1 MPNEKLEARS
11 LDVSLTVSDITR
23 SMRLYIDGLGFEV
36 AEKHDHHG
44 QLIAVSLKSSDVR
57 VLLSQD
63 SFEKGRDRVKGLGV
77 RLYLHTD
84 QDLGELAEQ
93 AKAVGMT
100 VERELRQLPWGP
112 MGFTVTDP
120 DGYQLAISRAD

>member
-1 MPNEKLEARS
+1 MPSKKLEARN
-11 LDVSLTVSDITR
+11 LEVSLTVNDVTR

-36 AEKHDHHG
+36 AEKHDHEG
-44 QLIAVSLKSSDVR
+44 QLMAVLLESNDVR

-84 QDLGELAEQ
+84 QDLGELSECAR
-93 AKAVGMT
+93 AVGWT
-100 VERELRQLPWGP
+100 IERALGQLPWGP

>member
-1 MPNEKLEARS
+1 MPNRKLEARG
-11 LDVSLTVSDITR
+11 LEVSLTVSDVTR

-36 AEKHDHHG
+36 VEKHDQQG
-44 QLIAVSLKSSDVR
+44 QLMAVLLRARDVR
-57 VLLSQD
+57 LLLSQD

-84 QDLGELAEQ
+84 QDLGELSGQ
-93 AKAVGMT
+93 AKAAGMI
-100 VERELRQLPWGP
+100 VDRELGQLPWGP
-112 MGFTVTDP
+112 LGFTVTDP